1 MQSHFFADSSLVCFR
16 IESESANQEAA
27 LSQAVELPWDDEANN
42 ENDPPTM
49 TYSNRVISPMVR
61 TKKKRK
67 QSFDDDYVDSP
78 SPEPKKKRKCKAA
91 SSTQES
97 NPAKRGGS
105 SVYTGVSFNKKESK
119 YLSYITLDKMRALG
133 SYKLESDA
141 ALVSDLV
148 YAEFK
153 GRRNNFESVETYS
166 EARTVELLKTG
177 LSVGDVGTVESIR
190 EKAAAKIVKIR
201 RDKRL

>member
-1 MQSHFFADSSLVCFR
+1 MCFR

-27 LSQAVELPWDDEANN
+27 LSQAVELLPWHDEANN

-49 TYSNRVISPMVR
+49 PYSNRVILSPMVR

-105 SVYTGVSFNKKESK
+105 SIYTGVSFNKKESK

-141 ALVSDLV
+141 ALV
-148 YAEFK
+148 
-153 GRRNNFESVETYS
+153 
-166 EARTVELLKTG
+166 
-177 LSVGDVGTVESIR
+177 
-190 EKAAAKIVKIR
+190 
-201 RDKRL
+201 